1 MQWMM
6 MVAAWWLGCGG
17 DACPDCG
24 PATTCAVP
32 FCTEDGECDP
42 GYLTLDLRDDQPGD
56 CQAPVCRG
64 DQAEPGLATDSLDR
78 PADTPCGVGTCNDGV
93 PEIEVVAR
101 GQACAT
107 GTGVCSGDDE
117 TAASCVTCVDDQ
129 VANYA
134 VDIGCTPEQNRCDED
149 ANVCV
154 GPTTWDLDFGT
165 LAFSADGTTVTN
177 PFGQNDNGSN
187 ARSSVGVDSGA
198 YYWEIEVVEGDASIN
213 DGGVGVLRS
222 DMGAVNFIGNN
233 YYAYDEGG
241 LSFGYGT
248 GGNTIYYWNWPGAT
262 LQPITP
268 PLGSAVNQGVVYM
281 FALDMDNQ
289 RLWAG
294 QDGSW
299 HSGDPSTGQAPLL
312 EGLDGTVHAGVTLYG
327 RRSNTFRGNFMGPFT
342 YPVPTGFQAGLY

>member
-1 MQWMM
+1 
-6 MVAAWWLGCGG
+6 
-17 DACPDCG
+17 
-24 PATTCAVP
+24 
-32 FCTEDGECDP
+32 
-42 GYLTLDLRDDQPGD
+42 
-56 CQAPVCRG
+56 
-64 DQAEPGLATDSLDR
+64 
-78 PADTPCGVGTCNDGV
+78 
-93 PEIEVVAR
+93 
-101 GQACAT
+101 
-107 GTGVCSGDDE
+107 
-117 TAASCVTCVDDQ
+117 
-129 VANYA
+129 
-134 VDIGCTPEQNRCDED
+134 
-149 ANVCV
+149 VCV
-154 GPTTWDLDFGT
+154 GPTTCGPGFGT

-222 DMGAVNFIGNN
+222 DMGAVNSSGTN

-268 PLGSAVNQGVVYM
+268 PLRSAVNQGVVYM

-299 HSGDPSTGQAPLL
+299 HSGDPSTGQAPRSSRDSMRTVQCWRHASYGPPF
-312 EGLDGTVHAGVTLYG
+312 EHGSAGTSWARSPTPCRRCFQLACTDLRPG
-327 RRSNTFRGNFMGPFT
+327 R
-342 YPVPTGFQAGLY
+342 ADA